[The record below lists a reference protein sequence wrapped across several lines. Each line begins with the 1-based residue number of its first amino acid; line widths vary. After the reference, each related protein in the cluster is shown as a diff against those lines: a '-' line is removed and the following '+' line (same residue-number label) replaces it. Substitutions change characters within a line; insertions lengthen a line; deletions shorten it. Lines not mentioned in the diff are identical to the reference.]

1 MIKNKTAVPSLRQK
15 ILILYSGGSALDSKI
30 VAWSLFDATEKEKMV
45 TGDSDVPP
53 YESVFDAMK
62 DGWRV
67 IQISPI
73 QSFHPGTEYS
83 TGYLKFEHV
92 LEKIASTDG

>member
-1 MIKNKTAVPSLRQK
+1 MSKNNTEVSPLKQK
-15 ILILYSGGSALDSKI
+15 ILILYSGGSALDSEI
-30 VAWSLFDATEKEKMV
+30 VAWSFFDATENKKMV
-45 TGDSDVPP
+45 TGDSDEPP

-73 QSFHPGTEYS
+73 QSFQPGTEYS

-92 LEKIASTDG
+92 LEKITPTDG

>member
-1 MIKNKTAVPSLRQK
+1 MSKNKTPVSSLKQK

-30 VAWSLFDATEKEKMV
+30 VAWSFYDATEKKKMI

-67 IQISPI
+67 IQISPL
-73 QSFHPGTEYS
+73 QSFQRGAEYS
-83 TGYLKFEHV
+83 TAYLKFEHV
-92 LEKIASTDG
+92 LEKMESING